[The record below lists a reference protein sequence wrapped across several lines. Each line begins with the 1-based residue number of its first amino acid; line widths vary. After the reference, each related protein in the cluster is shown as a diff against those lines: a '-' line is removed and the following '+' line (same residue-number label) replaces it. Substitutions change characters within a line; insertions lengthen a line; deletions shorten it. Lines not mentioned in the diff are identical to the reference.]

1 MVAISFADFGAF
13 RPAEFPKS
21 VTACT
26 ALMSLLYG
34 AVGVVGYWSRGEAI
48 TGIVIFSLGDSPRVR
63 IAAALILVQ
72 ATSQ

>member
-1 MVAISFADFGAF
+1 M
-13 RPAEFPKS
+13 
-21 VTACT
+21 TACT